1 MTEGL
6 SAELKAAIQA
16 GYSSWLEG
24 RGFRARRGQREMIAA
39 VARTFAADSPPR
51 LLAVEAGTGTGK
63 TAAYCLAAIP
73 IARARNRTL
82 VVTSATVALQEQVV
96 LRDLPDL
103 AAHAGLNFSFAL
115 AKGRGRYVCL
125 KRLDDQLRQVEQ
137 QALALFERPGEDALA
152 LYEEML
158 TAFAERRWDGQLDSW
173 PDGVDGA
180 AWRAVTTDHRGCS
193 NNRCG
198 FFRQCPFFRA
208 RGELDGVDVIVANHD
223 LLLADLS
230 LGGGAVLPEPEDC
243 LYVIDEAHHL
253 PDKTQ
258 QHFSVSARLGGTRAW
273 LENLTAAFGSLAQRC
288 GRPAALTDLAT
299 RSSMEAGALQTALE
313 TLVAA
318 LEDLAFDSRDGR
330 SLHRFAHGRVP
341 VAVLQAAGRALP
353 PMAALTE
360 LLRRAHD
367 ELGEALNGNC
377 DWQNAFEAEDW
388 LPVFGQLENRALAL
402 AALLDDYARAP
413 ADHANGSSAEPVP
426 PASHARWCL
435 RLEEDL
441 ELVSAPI
448 EPGALLTEVL
458 WSRCHGAL
466 CTSATLTA
474 LGRFDR
480 YLAQVGLPDV
490 PTLRIPSPFDYPRI
504 ATFAVPDM
512 RSDPRDAQAHS
523 DEVAQL
529 LPALLREG
537 EATLVLFTSWR
548 QLNAVRAELL
558 ESPQALTG
566 SQLLVQ
572 GDLSKQALLAAHRR
586 AVDDGGGSVIF
597 GLASFAEGI
606 DLPGD
611 YCRHVII
618 AKLPFAVPDDPLD
631 QALAERVEAAGGN
644 AFYDVAVPDAALRLV
659 QACGR
664 LIRSEDDWGRI
675 TLLDRRILTQRYGRA
690 LLDSL
695 PPFRRELAGSGNA

>member
-6 SAELKAAIQA
+6 SAELKSAIQS
-16 GYSSWLEG
+16 GYSNWLAG

-39 VARTFAADSPPR
+39 VARSFAGETPPR

-73 IARARNRTL
+73 IARARNKTL
-82 VVTSATVALQEQVV
+82 VVSSATVALQEQVV

-103 AAHAGLNFSFAL
+103 AAHAGLKFSFAL

-152 LYEEML
+152 LYQEML
-158 TAFAERRWDGQLDSW
+158 AAFAERRWDGELDSW
-173 PDGVDGA
+173 PEGVDGA
-180 AWRAVTTDHRGCS
+180 AWRAITTDHRGCS
-193 NNRCG
+193 NSRCG

-273 LENLTAAFGSLAQRC
+273 LETLTAAFGSLAQRC
-288 GRPAALTDLAT
+288 GRPTVLTELAT
-299 RSSMEAGALQTALE
+299 RSSTEAAALQAALE
-313 TLVAA
+313 TLLAA
-318 LEDLAFDSRDGR
+318 LGELDFASRDGR

-341 VAVLQAAGRALP
+341 ALVTRGAAQALP
-353 PMAALTE
+353 AISALAE

-367 ELGEALNGNC
+367 ELAEALGGNR
-377 DWQNAFEAEDW
+377 DWQNVHEAEDW
-388 LPVFGQLENRALAL
+388 LPVIGQLENRALAL
-402 AALLDDYARAP
+402 AALLEDYARAP
-413 ADHANGSSAEPVP
+413 APADAHGEGTAL
-426 PASHARWCL
+426 ASHARWCQ

-448 EPGALLTEVL
+448 EAGALLGEVL
-458 WSRCHGAL
+458 WSRCYGAL

-480 YLAQVGLPDV
+480 FLAQVGLPEL
-490 PTLRIPSPFDYPRI
+490 PTVRIASPFDYPKI

-512 RSDPRDAQAHS
+512 TSDPRDAQAHS
-523 DEVAQL
+523 DEIARR
-529 LPALLREG
+529 LPELLRGG

-548 QLNAVRAELL
+548 QLNAVRGQLDDGPPLPAG
-558 ESPQALTG
+558 A
-566 SQLLVQ
+566 QLLVQ
-572 GDLSKQALLAAHRR
+572 GDLSKQALLGKHRE
-586 AVDDGGGSVIF
+586 AVDRGETSILF

-606 DLPGD
+606 DLPGA

-644 AFYDVAVPDAALRLV
+644 AFFDVAVPDAALRLV

-695 PPFRRELAGSGNA
+695 PPFRRELAGSENA